1 LRREERSTVKQLL
14 NDEFFTNEEQF
25 GIRIDI
31 KNRESD
37 LNETNSEIQMQL
49 RVFDEKKRTQYKF
62 KENEGLQFAFDIDQ
76 DKAEEV
82 VQQVLFICLLFYKLY
97 LDDRTRIYSGR

>member
-1 LRREERSTVKQLL
+1 MRREERATVKQLL
-14 NDEFFTNEEQF
+14 SDEFFTNEEQF

-31 KNRESD
+31 KNRETD

-62 KENEGLQFAFDIDQ
+62 KENEGLQFAFDIEQ
-76 DKAEEV
+76 DKAEDV
-82 VQQVLFICLLFYKLY
+82 VQQV
-97 LDDRTRIYSGR
+97 YSLITLINQ